1 MFEEIKNVLR
11 SREYFMANIELLKL
25 YKKNKSK
32 EIKDELIV
40 ENVELVKIIA
50 GRLYHSYNSNV
61 EYDDIVSYGILG
73 LIDAIEKFDPD
84 KNVKFETY
92 ANFRI
97 RGSIIDHLRNLDWV
111 PRSTRQKYKKLEEV
125 MLKLQSQHGFDI
137 EDEILAKELNLSTDE
152 LHNFLSEVSIFSII
166 SLDERI
172 SENSNFNLVSDDI
185 ETSPETSFLKKETKN
200 ILIQTVEKLPERE
213 KTIINLYY
221 FSELTYK
228 EISKI
233 LNISESRVS
242 QLHTKC
248 IIKLKNSLKSI
259 YT

>member
-1 MFEEIKNVLR
+1 
-11 SREYFMANIELLKL
+11 MANIELLKA

-32 EIKDELIV
+32 EIKDRLIV
-40 ENVELVKIIA
+40 ENIELVKIIS

-97 RGSIIDHLRNLDWV
+97 RGSIIDHLRSLDWV
-111 PRSTRQKYKKLEEV
+111 PRSTRQKYRKFEEA
-125 MLKLQSQHGFDI
+125 MSKLQSSYGLNID
-137 EDEILAKELNLSTDE
+137 DDILANELNMSLEE
-152 LHNFLSEVSIFSII
+152 LKIFLSEVSIFSVV
-166 SLDERI
+166 SLDDKM
-172 SENSNFNLVSDDI
+172 SENSNFNIISEDF
-185 ETSPETSFLKKETKN
+185 ETRPESNYLKNETKK
-200 ILIQTVEKLPERE
+200 ILNMTIEKLPERE
-213 KTIINLYY
+213 KMIIKLYY

-248 IIKLKNSLKSI
+248 IVKLKNCLNNI
-259 YT
+259 YA

>member
-1 MFEEIKNVLR
+1 MG
-11 SREYFMANIELLKL
+11 NIELLKL
-25 YKKNKSK
+25 YKKKKSK
-32 EIKDELIV
+32 EIKDQLIV
-40 ENVELVKIIA
+40 QNVELVKIIA

-73 LIDAIEKFDPD
+73 LIDAIDKFNPD

-125 MLKLQSQHGFDI
+125 MLKLQATHGFDI
-137 EDEILAKELNLSTDE
+137 EDEVLAKELNLSTEE
-152 LHNFLSEVSIFSII
+152 LSNFLSEVSIFSII

-172 SENSNFNLVSDDI
+172 AENNNFSIVSDNMDAR
-185 ETSPETSFLKKETKN
+185 PEYSFLKKETKK
-200 ILIQTVEKLPERE
+200 ILIETVEKLPERE
-213 KTIINLYY
+213 RTIINLYY

-228 EISKI
+228 EIAKI
-233 LNISESRVS
+233 LSISESRVS

>member
-1 MFEEIKNVLR
+1 
-11 SREYFMANIELLKL
+11 MANIELMKL
-25 YKKNKSK
+25 YKKKKTK
-32 EIKDELIV
+32 EIKDQLIV
-40 ENVELVKIIA
+40 ENIELVKIIA

-73 LIDAIEKFDPD
+73 LIDAIDKFDPD

-97 RGSIIDHLRNLDWV
+97 RGSIIDNLRSLDWV
-111 PRSTRQKYKKLEEV
+111 PRSTRQKYKKFEEA
-125 MLKLQSQHGFDI
+125 MSKLQGKYGLNID
-137 EDEILAKELNLSTDE
+137 DEILAKELNMSIKE
-152 LHNFLSEVSIFSII
+152 LNSFLSEVSIFSII
-166 SLDERI
+166 SLDERMA
-172 SENSNFNLVSDDI
+172 ENSNFSVASEDYDDR
-185 ETSPETSFLKKETKN
+185 PESNYIKNENKKILKDT
-200 ILIQTVEKLPERE
+200 IEKLPERE
-213 KTIINLYY
+213 KKIIKLYY

-233 LNISESRVS
+233 LNVSESRVS

-248 IIKLKNSLKSI
+248 IIKLKNSLKKI